1 MPTSAAPPRVSTSLG
16 RLARQRSVRIT
27 AVVWLAA
34 NVVVLL
40 IAGEA
45 LPFGWPAVSGS
56 TVDHV
61 VNTNIG
67 MLGIFGLMTV
77 TCLLT
82 RHRVRPNLA
91 ARAPDLAAAR
101 RETLLLL
108 AYGALGLIL
117 GFVLARLFG
126 WHPFGLHLAGSIFG
140 THDHVAPVEAI
151 AWAGYNVVV
160 YALVP
165 LAYFRRRYS
174 AEQLNLVS
182 SGRRSDARVIAVVLL
197 IESAIQFATLS
208 TAIGRL
214 SAGQYLVG
222 LPVTFVL
229 YLAGAVLPAMI
240 FIYCILVPR
249 FLKLTGS
256 TATTVVLGGITYTL
270 LHLWDAW
277 MLFTSPANWLLSIIF
292 LFFTYFG
299 PGMMKTVLT
308 VRTGNAWT
316 HVWAYHAIAPHTL
329 IDAPHVVEIFRV
341 R

>member
-1 MPTSAAPPRVSTSLG
+1 MPTTAIPQSASTSLG
-16 RLARQRSVRIT
+16 RLVRERSVRIT
-27 AVVWLAA
+27 AGVWLAA

-45 LPFGWPAVSGS
+45 LPFGWPGVPGS

-61 VNTNIG
+61 VNTNLG
-67 MLGIFGLMTV
+67 MLGIFGLMAV

-82 RHRVRPNLA
+82 RHRDRPGLA
-91 ARAPDLAAAR
+91 ARAPELAVAR
-101 RETLLLL
+101 RETVLLL
-108 AYGALGLIL
+108 AYGAVGLVL
-117 GFVLARLFG
+117 GFFIARLFG

-151 AWAGYNVVV
+151 AWAVYNVVV
-160 YALVP
+160 YALIP
-165 LAYFRRRYS
+165 LAYFRRKYS

-182 SGRRSDARVIAVVLL
+182 SDRRGDARVIIVVLL
-197 IESAIQFATLS
+197 IESAIQFLTLT
-208 TAIGRL
+208 TAVGRL
-214 SAGQYLVG
+214 TAGQYLVG
-222 LPVTFVL
+222 LPLTFVL
-229 YLAGAVLPAMI
+229 YLAGAVLPAMV

-256 TATTVVLGGITYTL
+256 TATTVILGGITYAL

-277 MLFTSPANWLLSIIF
+277 TVLTSPANWSLSIIF

-316 HVWAYHAIAPHTL
+316 HVWAYHAVAPHTL